1 MIIKGNGVDIVEI
14 KRFRKIVEDKPKFLK
29 RFFTASENEFFEK
42 KQMKAETIAGNFA
55 TKEAVSKAFGTGV
68 RGFNLVDIEVLRDE
82 LGHPYVNLYNGAK
95 DIARQKGIETLMVSI
110 SHSNENAIAFVIA
123 VGEA

>member
-1 MIIKGNGVDIVEI
+1 MIKGNGVDIVEI
-14 KRFRKIVEDKPKFLK
+14 ERFKKIIEEKPKFLK

-42 KQMKAETIAGNFA
+42 KQMKAETISGNFA
-55 TKEAVSKAFGTGV
+55 AKEAVSKAFGTGV

-82 LGHPYVNLYNGAK
+82 LGQPYVNLYNGAK
-95 DIARQKGIETLMVSI
+95 AIAHQKGIETLMVSI

>member
-14 KRFRKIVEDKPKFLK
+14 ERFKKIIIEKPKFLK
-29 RFFTASENEFFEK
+29 RFFTDDENLMFK
-42 KQMKAETIAGNFA
+42 NKQMKAETIAGNFA
-55 TKEAVSKAFGTGV
+55 AKEAVSKAFGTGV
-68 RGFNLVDIEVLRDE
+68 RGFNLLDIEVLRDE
-82 LGHPYVNLYNGAK
+82 LGHPFVNLYNGAQRV
-95 DIARQKGIETLMVSI
+95 ATEKGIETLMVSI